1 MRTGFSRVAL
11 AITAIVVAPVGG
23 GVADAGADIGSS
35 GVINGCYKSA
45 NGQLRLID
53 PATDSCV
60 SSGTSISRSQT
71 RPQRPPGSSARPP
84 RPTGPVGPTGDRRT
98 TTFFELHAQQ
108 TLLRRTNAG
117 VIAASCQSASYSLQ
131 LANST
136 GAPLTVWKEDS
147 STGAVSSETIANNAV
162 RTYFAGGTG
171 DRHVTLR
178 STTGTNAGQWDLYM
192 TSTASSC
199 SMSITQ
205 QVAAIS
211 PV

>member
-1 MRTGFSRVAL
+1 MRRRFRRIAL
-11 AITAIVVAPVGG
+11 AVTAVVVVAIAG
-23 GVADAGADIGSS
+23 GVTYALADIGSG
-35 GVINGCYKSA
+35 GVINGCYKSV

-53 PATDSCV
+53 PATDSCL
-60 SSGTSISRSQT
+60 SSERSISWSQT
-71 RPQRPPGSSARPP
+71 GLQAPPGSSRRPP
-84 RPTGPVGPTGDRRT
+84 RPPKGDRGT
-98 TTFFELHAQQ
+98 PTFFQLHAQQ

-117 VIAASCQSASYSLQ
+117 VIAASCQSGSYSLQ
-131 LANST
+131 FANST
-136 GAPLTVWKEDS
+136 GARLTVWEEDS
-147 STGAVSSETIANNAV
+147 SKGAVISETIANNAV
-162 RTYFAGGTG
+162 KTYFAAGTG